1 MPDLLT
7 FALVAFFSFL
17 AGGFTLWA
25 LLELHVRREAR
36 RGLRQ
41 AADEAAALNYVQR
54 ERERQLAED
63 PTTPAVPWPH
73 NMRDE

>member
-1 MPDLLT
+1 MSNLT
-7 FALVAFFSFL
+7 FALVTFFSFL

-25 LLELHVRREAR
+25 LLKLHVRREAR

-54 ERERQLAED
+54 ERERQLFED
-63 PTTPAVPWPH
+63 PAPWPH
-73 NMRDE
+73 NMRDK

>member
-63 PTTPAVPWPH
+63 PVPWPH